1 MTVASRAAACSAK
14 TGTAE
19 PTTGAG
25 ICKWGVDGLRNFTIL
40 LSWVKPAEGSVDA
53 RTPKYTAPALEKGLD
68 ILEHLSRSDTGLTQA
83 EIARDLGRSVS
94 EIFRMLVVLQQRGY
108 IAFDSGTGR
117 YVLTTLMFE
126 IAHRTP
132 LIRRLTTAA
141 APLMRTLAQ
150 QINQSVHLAVLAD
163 ESVLIVGQVD
173 PPARHVMSV
182 RLGTRVDLWRASSG
196 RVIMA
201 FQSEQAVSEMLARAP
216 LPAGITEQ
224 SLRADLAAIRS
235 RGHEIVDSFV
245 IKGVVN
251 ISAPII
257 DHTGQA
263 IAALTVPHIERF
275 GDTISFSDC
284 CVATIGCAERLTHSL
299 GGGVVGDHPPESFR
313 RS

>member
-1 MTVASRAAACSAK
+1 M
-14 TGTAE
+14 
-19 PTTGAG
+19 
-25 ICKWGVDGLRNFTIL
+25 
-40 LSWVKPAEGSVDA
+40 DA

-83 EIARDLGRSVS
+83 EIARALGRSVS
-94 EIFRMLVVLQQRGY
+94 EIFRMLVVLQERGY
-108 IAFDSGTGR
+108 IAFDTGTDR
-117 YVLTTLMFE
+117 YVLTTLLFE

-141 APLMRTLAQ
+141 APLMRTLAH

-163 ESVLIVGQVD
+163 DSVLIVGQVD

-182 RLGTRVDLWRASSG
+182 RLGTRVDVWRASSG
-196 RVIMA
+196 RVMMA
-201 FQSEQAVSEMLARAP
+201 FQSEDELSDMLSRTP
-216 LPAGITEQ
+216 LPADMSEQ
-224 SLRADLAAIRS
+224 KLRADLAAIRL

-275 GDTISFSDC
+275 GDTVSFSDC
-284 CVATIGCAERLTHSL
+284 CIATIGCAERLTHSL
-299 GGGVVGDHPPESFR
+299 GGGVVGDHQPETFR

>member
-1 MTVASRAAACSAK
+1 M
-14 TGTAE
+14 
-19 PTTGAG
+19 
-25 ICKWGVDGLRNFTIL
+25 
-40 LSWVKPAEGSVDA
+40 DA

-68 ILEHLSRSDTGLTQA
+68 ILEHLSRSEMGLTQA
-83 EIARDLGRSVS
+83 EIARVLGRSVS
-94 EIFRMLVVLQQRGY
+94 EIFRMLVVLQERGY
-108 IAFDSGTGR
+108 IAFDAGSDR
-117 YVLTTLMFE
+117 YVLTSLIFE

-150 QINQSVHLAVLAD
+150 QINQSVHLAILAED
-163 ESVLIVGQVD
+163 SVLIAGQVD

-182 RLGTRVDLWRASSG
+182 RLGTRVDVWRASSG
-196 RVIMA
+196 RVMMA
-201 FQSEQAVSEMLARAP
+201 FQTKEALEEMLSRAP
-216 LPAGITEQ
+216 LPQGMDQMKLQ
-224 SLRADLAAIRS
+224 SDLAAIRA

-257 DHTGQA
+257 DHTGHA

-275 GDTISFSDC
+275 GETVGFSDC
-284 CVATIGCAERLTHSL
+284 CIATIGCAARLTQSL
-299 GGGVVGDHPPESFR
+299 GGGTMAYGDTETFS